1 MLTPSRMSGS
11 TRGILLM
18 LAMTLFSAS
27 MNAAARHV
35 SAGVHP
41 FEVVFFRNLFAF
53 LFVVPLLVSHGFA
66 VFRTQR
72 FGGHLSRASLNLINM
87 MIFFTAVSLTPLS
100 ELVALGFTAPI
111 FATLLSLVIL
121 KESVGMRRWSAI
133 LAGFTGAML
142 VLRPGFDTV
151 TVGHV
156 YTLFSALT
164 WAGVLLIIKSL
175 SRTESSATIVAYMVV
190 LMTPFSLVPALFVWQ
205 WPTASEF
212 GWLAF
217 MGLTGGGAQYL
228 LAQALHETD
237 LSVVMPFDFC
247 KLIWVSLIAFVIFGE
262 IPAWTTWAGGAVIFV
277 SGAYIAR
284 REARLRKEAA
294 PAHMP

>member
-1 MLTPSRMSGS
+1 MLSPAGMSGA
-11 TRGILLM
+11 TRGILLI

-35 SAGVHP
+35 SGGVHP
-41 FEVVFFRNLFAF
+41 FEVVFFRNLFAL
-53 LFVVPLLVSHGFA
+53 LFVVPLLVRNGLV

-72 FGGHLSRASLNLINM
+72 FRGHLGRASLNLVNM
-87 MIFFTAVSLTPLS
+87 LLFFTAVSLTPLS

-111 FATLLSLVIL
+111 FATVLGVLIL
-121 KESVGMRRWSAI
+121 KETVGARRWSAI
-133 LAGFTGAML
+133 AAGFAGAML

-151 TVGHV
+151 TVGHGL
-156 YTLFSALT
+156 TILSALT

-175 SRTESSATIVAYMVV
+175 SRTESSLTIVAYMVV
-190 LMTPFSLVPALFVWQ
+190 LLTPMSLLPALFVWQ
-205 WPTASEF
+205 WPTPAEF

-228 LAQALHETD
+228 LAQALHEAD
-237 LSVVMPFDFC
+237 LSVVMPFDFS
-247 KLIWVSLIAFVIFGE
+247 KLIWVSLIAFAFFGE
-262 IPAWTTWAGGAVIFV
+262 VPAWTTWVGGGLIFA

-284 REARLRKEAA
+284 REARLRAKERTAA
-294 PAHMP
+294 